1 MDFEII
7 AAGISFAALIIMWAC
22 APTVPAVSEAPAKV
36 PAPAKAAI

>member
-7 AAGISFAALIIMWAC
+7 AAALSFAALIVLWAS

-36 PAPAKAAI
+36 PARAEAIV